1 MPAMKLITRIAIRL
15 TMALAPLMILWA
27 VLFYFALIKEIN
39 DEMDD
44 SLETYSEMII
54 VRMLSHQELPALNS
68 GSNNS
73 YSIQPVDS
81 TYARMHDGIVY
92 SDIEVYILEREE
104 YEPARLLT
112 TIFEDDKGQFY
123 ELRVSSPSFE
133 RDELAAAI
141 LRWLALIYLVLLIIV
156 ILTTLFVLRRNM
168 RPLYD
173 LLHWLDRYLPG
184 HKPEAVPNDTNIP
197 EFRQLNNA
205 AQKAVERSEHLFE
218 QQKNFIGNASHE
230 LQTPLAVIGNR
241 IEWIID
247 NTNPTEE
254 QLEQL
259 MGINHSLAN
268 IVKLNKTLLLL
279 TKIDNGQFPEVS
291 DVDIAALVRDEVE
304 IYGEIFEERNIECHI
319 NGAESLTVPINR
331 TLAVTLV
338 GNLVRNAYIHS
349 PESSSIDITINYDK
363 LEISNDGDTPLDAE
377 HVFDRFYR
385 ATKRE
390 GSTGLGLAL
399 VKAIADYYSLGVDYR
414 FEEKKH
420 IFTIIRPKKL
430 N

>member
-1 MPAMKLITRIAIRL
+1 MKLITRIAIRL
-15 TMALAPLMILWA
+15 TLALAPLMTLWA
-27 VLFYFALIKEIN
+27 VLFYFTMIEEIN

-44 SLETYSEMII
+44 NLESYSETII
-54 VRMLSHQELPALNS
+54 VRMLSHQELPPLNS

-73 YSIQPVDS
+73 YSIKPVDPH
-81 TYARMHDGIVY
+81 YAAMHDGITY
-92 SDIEVYILEREE
+92 SDVEVYIPEREE
-104 YEPARLLT
+104 YEPARVLT
-112 TIFEDDKGQFY
+112 TIFEDVEGQHY
-123 ELRVSSPSFE
+123 ELRVASPSFE

-141 LRWLALIYLVLLIIV
+141 LQWLILIYLVLLATVII
-156 ILTTLFVLRRNM
+156 ITLIVLHRSM
-168 RPLYD
+168 RPLYE
-173 LLHWLDRYLPG
+173 LLNWLDRYQPG
-184 HKPEAVPNDTNIP
+184 HKHEDVPNDTTIP
-197 EFRQLNNA
+197 EFRQLNEA

-218 QQKNFIGNASHE
+218 QQKSFIGNASHE

-254 QLEQL
+254 QIEQL
-259 MGINHSLAN
+259 VGINHSLAH

-291 DVDIAALVRDEVE
+291 DVDIAALIRHETE
-304 IYGEIFEERNIECHI
+304 IYDEIFEERNIKCNISGADSLVVEMNHI
-319 NGAESLTVPINR
+319 
-331 TLAVTLV
+331 LATTLV

-349 PESSSIDITINYDK
+349 PEGSQIDISINYDK
-363 LEISNDGDTPLDAE
+363 LEIRNDGTEPLDAE
-377 HVFDRFYR
+377 RVFNRFYR

-399 VKAIADYYSLGVDYR
+399 VKAIGDYYSLGVEYR
-414 FEEKKH
+414 FENGKH
-420 IFTIIRPKKL
+420 IFSIFRPKKL

>member
-1 MPAMKLITRIAIRL
+1 MKLITRIAIRL

-81 TYARMHDGIVY
+81 TYAKMHDGIVY

-349 PESSSIDITINYDK
+349 PESSNIDITINYDK

-399 VKAIADYYSLGVDYR
+399 VKAIADYYSHGVDYR

-430 N
+430 S

>member
-1 MPAMKLITRIAIRL
+1 MKLITRIAIRL
-15 TMALAPLMILWA
+15 TLALAPLMTLWA
-27 VLFYFALIKEIN
+27 VLFYFTMIEEIN

-44 SLETYSEMII
+44 NLESYSETII
-54 VRMLSHQELPALNS
+54 VRMLSHQELPPLNS

-73 YSIQPVDS
+73 YSIKPVDPH
-81 TYARMHDGIVY
+81 YAAMHDGITY
-92 SDIEVYILEREE
+92 SDVEVYIPEREE
-104 YEPARLLT
+104 YEPARVLT
-112 TIFEDDKGQFY
+112 TIFEDVEGQHY
-123 ELRVSSPSFE
+123 ELRVASPSFE

-141 LRWLALIYLVLLIIV
+141 LQWLILIYFVLLATVII
-156 ILTTLFVLRRNM
+156 ITLLVLRRSM
-168 RPLYD
+168 RPLYE
-173 LLHWLDRYLPG
+173 LLNWLDRYQPG
-184 HKPEAVPNDTNIP
+184 HKHEDVPNDTTIP
-197 EFRQLNNA
+197 EFRQLNEA

-218 QQKNFIGNASHE
+218 QQKSFIGNASHE

-254 QLEQL
+254 QIEQL
-259 MGINHSLAN
+259 VGINHSLAH

-291 DVDIAALVRDEVE
+291 EVDIAALIRHETE
-304 IYGEIFEERNIECHI
+304 IYDEIFEERNIKCNISGADSLVVEMNHI
-319 NGAESLTVPINR
+319 
-331 TLAVTLV
+331 LATTLV

-349 PESSSIDITINYDK
+349 PEGSQVDISINYDK
-363 LEISNDGDTPLDAE
+363 LEIRNDGTEPLDAE
-377 HVFDRFYR
+377 RVFNRFYR

-399 VKAIADYYSLGVDYR
+399 VKAIGDYYSLGVEYR
-414 FEEKKH
+414 FDNGKH
-420 IFTIIRPKKL
+420 IFSIFRPKKL

>member
-1 MPAMKLITRIAIRL
+1 MKLITRIAIRL
-15 TMALAPLMILWA
+15 TLALAPLMTLWA
-27 VLFYFALIKEIN
+27 VLFYFTMIEEIN

-44 SLETYSEMII
+44 NLESYSETII
-54 VRMLSHQELPALNS
+54 VRMLSHQELPPLNS

-73 YSIQPVDS
+73 YSIKPVDPH
-81 TYARMHDGIVY
+81 YAAMHDGITY
-92 SDIEVYILEREE
+92 SDVEVYIPEREE
-104 YEPARLLT
+104 YEPARVLT
-112 TIFEDDKGQFY
+112 TIFEDVEGQHY
-123 ELRVSSPSFE
+123 ELRVASPSFE

-141 LRWLALIYLVLLIIV
+141 LQWLILIYFVLLATVII
-156 ILTTLFVLRRNM
+156 ITLIVLRRSM
-168 RPLYD
+168 RPLYE
-173 LLHWLDRYLPG
+173 LLNWLDRYQPG
-184 HKPEAVPNDTNIP
+184 HKHEDVPNDTTIP
-197 EFRQLNNA
+197 EFRQLNEA

-218 QQKNFIGNASHE
+218 QQKSFIGNASHE

-254 QLEQL
+254 QIEQL
-259 MGINHSLAN
+259 VGINHSLAH

-291 DVDIAALVRDEVE
+291 EVDIAALIRHETE
-304 IYGEIFEERNIECHI
+304 IYDEIFEERNIKCNISGADSLVVEMNHI
-319 NGAESLTVPINR
+319 
-331 TLAVTLV
+331 LATTLV

-349 PESSSIDITINYDK
+349 PEGSQVDISINYDK
-363 LEISNDGDTPLDAE
+363 LEIRNDGTAPLDAE
-377 HVFDRFYR
+377 RVFNRFYR

-399 VKAIADYYSLGVDYR
+399 VKAIGDYYSLGVEYR
-414 FEEKKH
+414 FENGKH
-420 IFTIIRPKKL
+420 IFSIFRPKKL

>member
-1 MPAMKLITRIAIRL
+1 MKLITRIAIRL

-81 TYARMHDGIVY
+81 TYAKMHDGIVY

-112 TIFEDDKGQFY
+112 TIFEDDEGQFY

-349 PESSSIDITINYDK
+349 PESSNIDITINYDK

-377 HVFDRFYR
+377 HLFDRFYR